1 MRFFLRAFG
10 ALYRLGLFMQAIL
23 HIMHI
28 FSYFSLENQFF
39 LMICVIFAYFFF
51 TIS

>member
-1 MRFFLRAFG
+1 
-10 ALYRLGLFMQAIL
+10 MQAIL

-39 LMICVIFAYFFF
+39 SYDLRYFAYFFF
-51 TIS
+51 IIS